1 VQSFEEFRKMS
12 EKIMDGAFLFT
23 GLELFEALSAKQ
35 LSALLQHEWT
45 QREYTREEA
54 PDKYAQLKGAA
65 VREGASRFRG
75 AGPDE
80 NPGESTLNHLRL
92 PEKKEEVQ
100 TVKDFCKNLTILLE
114 TELEAFRLQACL
126 EEKRILAKDADPFDL
141 TNLPHTM
148 EVLRTKLTVHLK
160 CLVQANLSSQA
171 HRRPDPKSHI
181 QLDENVEVLRKIQ
194 YGVSWDGLMLD
205 LTRKDKLL
213 RDALADQVN
222 HKSCQHVCL
231 CVYVQGEMHN
241 QRNQRLIAKLLN
253 RCRSSPG
260 F

>member
-114 TELEAFRLQACL
+114 TELETFNLKACL
-126 EEKRILAKDADPFDL
+126 EEKRLLAKDPDPFDL

-160 CLVQANLSSQA
+160 CLV
-171 HRRPDPKSHI
+171 HI
-181 QLDENVEVLRKIQ
+181 EVLRKIQ